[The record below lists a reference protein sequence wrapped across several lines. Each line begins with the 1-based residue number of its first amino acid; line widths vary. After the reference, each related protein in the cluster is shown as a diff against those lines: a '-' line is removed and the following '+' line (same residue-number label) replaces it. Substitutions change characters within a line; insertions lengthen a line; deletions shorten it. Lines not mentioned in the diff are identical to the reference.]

1 MAIGYIYILS
11 NLAMGKLLKI
21 GFTCGSVEKRVRE
34 LSSATGVPGA
44 FVVEYFH
51 LSEDVE
57 EIEALA
63 HTELNALRYNGN
75 REFFD
80 ISLADAVA
88 VIQRFI
94 KQPTVRFRKEPE
106 TTVDTAFPC
115 RRCGFPY
122 TKSAPQQVCPK
133 CGF

>member
-1 MAIGYIYILS
+1 MAVGYIYILS
-11 NLAMGKLLKI
+11 NSAMGKLLKI

-44 FVVEYFH
+44 FVVEYFQ

-57 EIEALA
+57 ETEGLA
-63 HTELNALRYNGN
+63 HAELNALRYNEN

-80 ISLADAVA
+80 ISLADAIA

-94 KQPTVRFRKEPE
+94 KQPTISFQREPE
-106 TTVDTAFPC
+106 TAVDTTFPC

-122 TKSAPQQVCPK
+122 TKSAPQQFCPK